1 MQKKPDSSKRLASQN
16 WKSRLNLQ
24 RLKGSDKNGDE
35 LKRNDSPP
43 SNSRKRNG
51 KKRNKENFPKK
62 LVLKKRD

>member
-1 MQKKPDSSKRLASQN
+1 M
-16 WKSRLNLQ
+16 Q